1 MKTSEMP
8 VEMFPSKCWE
18 KPLKLGAERDSLKFE
33 RERER
38 ERERESLN
46 ERGRE
51 KESGRKKVIS
61 HLRARKKMKTVIS
74 RSSFLDLILKLSKA
88 CSWLLLVTFHRERK
102 KEIERERVGERQR
115 KGERVWERGWSGTN
129 RKKSRLSKNQ
139 PLQNLQIEETDGFD
153 STAAKTIF
161 EEILQN
167 VVKKLSNA
175 TKNSSFKKTWKEF
188 FEKNKS

>member
-33 RERER
+33 RERE
-38 ERERESLN
+38 SLK

-88 CSWLLLVTFHRERK
+88 CSWLLLVWLF
-102 KEIERERVGERQR
+102 IERERKRSRERELEKDRERAREFEKGAEVEPIAR
-115 KGERVWERGWSGTN
+115 KVVW
-129 RKKSRLSKNQ
+129 
-139 PLQNLQIEETDGFD
+139 
-153 STAAKTIF
+153 AKTNHSKTFKLRKRTDLIQQQQKLF
-161 EEILQN
+161 L
-167 VVKKLSNA
+167 KKF
-175 TKNSSFKKTWKEF
+175 FKTL
-188 FEKNKS
+188 